1 MGLHRKMSYMDE
13 FQYSINDYLNEKS
26 ININENPIQWWND
39 QCDKS
44 EKYYIF
50 KILALYYLTIPLN
63 ILNNNNNT
71 NIDDINSP
79 PSDISSPSS
88 DISSNYTQQQNINK
102 LIEQFENSFQNEY
115 NSIQINMRKI
125 INVDNNILQDN
136 HISTVISTDYC
147 KSNRSLNLWTRIGTK
162 FIPIYRFLRKN
173 WKFSENL

>member
-1 MGLHRKMSYMDE
+1 MDE

-26 ININENPIQWWND
+26 ININEDPIQWWND

-79 PSDISSPSS
+79 PSDISSPPSDISSPSS

-102 LIEQFENSFQNEY
+102 LIEQFENSFQNEN
-115 NSIQINMRKI
+115 NSIQINMSKI
-125 INVDNNILQDN
+125 INVDNNILKDN